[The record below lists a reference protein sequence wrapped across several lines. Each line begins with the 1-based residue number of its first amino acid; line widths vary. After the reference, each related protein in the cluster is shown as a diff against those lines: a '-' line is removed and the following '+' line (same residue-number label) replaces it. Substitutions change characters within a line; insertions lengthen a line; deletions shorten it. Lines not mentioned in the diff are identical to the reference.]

1 MNRRTMIA
9 GLAAAA
15 AGAAPAAAAAKPY
28 RVALVGD
35 AFDGTSWLTGVR
47 VSLDDAWKTY
57 WRMPGEAG
65 IPPLFGWKP
74 EPEGATIEVRYP
86 VPHRHRDASGE
97 AVGYAHE
104 VVFPVI
110 VTPAAA
116 SSVSLGLDLFFAV
129 CKNICIPAQAA
140 AGIRLGTAITDPAG
154 SRLVRDWLAKVPRPA
169 NVVSRAAI
177 VETATG
183 QPALA
188 LDLSEAV
195 DDIFVETQTTA
206 YFGAPLFAAGGRSA
220 RLPVSN
226 VSHPQQLAGTAL
238 RLTFRQG
245 EAGLEQ
251 NVTLP

>member
-9 GLAAAA
+9 GLAAVA
-15 AGAAPAAAAAKPY
+15 AGAAPAAAAARPY

-47 VSLDDAWKTY
+47 VTLDEAWKTY

-74 EPEGATIEVRYP
+74 QPQGVTVEVRYP
-86 VPHRHRDASGE
+86 VPRRHRDASGE
-97 AVGYAHE
+97 AVGYSRE

-116 SSVSLGLDLFFAV
+116 VSVNLGLDLFFAV
-129 CKNICIPAQAA
+129 CKDICIPAQAA
-140 AGIRLGTAITDPAG
+140 AGITLGTAITDPAG
-154 SRLVRDWLAKVPRPA
+154 SQLVRDWLAKVPRPA
-169 NVVSRAAI
+169 QVASSAAMI
-177 VETATG
+177 ETATG

-188 LDLSEAV
+188 LDLSQAV
-195 DDIFVETQTTA
+195 DDIFVETATTA
-206 YFGAPLFAAGGRSA
+206 YFGAPVFAAGGRSA

-226 VSHPQQLAGTAL
+226 VGNPQQLGGTAL
-238 RLTFRQG
+238 KLTFRQG
-245 EAGLEQ
+245 DAGLEQ
-251 NVTLP
+251 NLTLP